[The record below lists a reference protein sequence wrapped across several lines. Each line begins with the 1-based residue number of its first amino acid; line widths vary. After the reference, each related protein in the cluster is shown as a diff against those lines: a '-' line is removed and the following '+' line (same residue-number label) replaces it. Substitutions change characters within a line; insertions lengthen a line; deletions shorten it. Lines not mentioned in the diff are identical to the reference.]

1 MKGSTKAG
9 QHQWPAAAAYLGRRH
24 VRNQLLPPGGESANT
39 SCGLHNAQ
47 VGFAIYG
54 PVCQTNGMI
63 ILRLLSLGL
72 VLLAA
77 PTASFAQEATCQ
89 QLFPGG
95 QPPALVNARLAPRTT
110 LLCNDAYAVLASGLT
125 HGPLWSAEHPTAAS
139 LAAARDTAREGTFH
153 PDDRLPRADQAQ
165 LRDYRSSGYDR
176 GHMTPSGD
184 MPDAQAQ
191 QQSFSLAN
199 IVPQIGVLNRGI
211 WERIESAVRDLAVRE
226 GELYVVT
233 GPAFEGEQ
241 IDAIGPSGVL
251 VPTSTWKAVYDPQVR
266 GTAVY
271 LCRNTSKPTCSI
283 ISVVALSR
291 TVGVDPFPGLT
302 NDVKQTAMVLPS
314 PNLSHRR
321 SAASQRYRRGTGQ

>member
-1 MKGSTKAG
+1 
-9 QHQWPAAAAYLGRRH
+9 
-24 VRNQLLPPGGESANT
+24 LPSGGESANT

-47 VGFAIYG
+47 VGFAICS

-139 LAAARDTAREGTFH
+139 LAARDTAREGTFH

-233 GPAFEGEQ
+233 GPAFEGSQ
-241 IDAIGPSGVL
+241 INAIGPNGVL
-251 VPTSTWKAVYDPQVR
+251 VPTSTWKAVYDPQVH
-266 GTAVY
+266 GTAAY
-271 LCRNTSKPTCSI
+271 MCHNTLKPTCSV
-283 ISVVALSR
+283 ISVAVLSR
-291 TVGVDPFPGLT
+291 IVGVDPFPSLR
-302 NDVKQTAMVLPS
+302 DDLKQTAMALPS
-314 PNLSHRR
+314 PHPSRHR
-321 SAASQRYRRGTGQ
+321 SAAGQHYRRGAGQ